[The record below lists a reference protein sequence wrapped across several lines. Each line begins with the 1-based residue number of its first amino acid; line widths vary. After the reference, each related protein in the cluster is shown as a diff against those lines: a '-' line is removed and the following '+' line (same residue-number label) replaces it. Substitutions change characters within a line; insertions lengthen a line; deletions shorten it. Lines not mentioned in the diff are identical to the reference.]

1 MTSAK
6 KKLKFCDG
14 ETCSKSSFPNKRVLW
29 ADVKYRIHI
38 LRDLQPYVCTVEDC
52 NEPTMQFD
60 SRRSYI
66 LHEITQHELTP
77 GDFLASTYRKPE
89 ESAAR
94 ACLFCGEVFRIDD
107 HGKHVSRHM
116 EEIAFAVVRK
126 PYEDW
131 DFYSDSSG
139 PLDGGIEA
147 HLFKR
152 SCSRDFARS
161 LRTTPS
167 HNN

>member
-1 MTSAK
+1 MAVSPPF
-6 KKLKFCDG
+6 L
-14 ETCSKSSFPNKRVLW
+14 EKRVLW

-60 SRRSYI
+60 SRRSYL

-77 GDFLASTYRKPE
+77 GHFRASTSRKPE
-89 ESAAR
+89 ENLAR
-94 ACLFCGEVFRIDD
+94 VCLFCGEELRIDE

-139 PLDGGIEA
+139 PSDGEIEA
-147 HLFKR
+147 HHFR
-152 SCSRDFARS
+152 NFSSPDSS
-161 LRTTPS
+161 LDD
-167 HNN
+167 

>member
-1 MTSAK
+1 MISAK
-6 KKLKFCDG
+6 KKLKFGDG
-14 ETCSKSSFPNKRVLW
+14 ETGSKSSFPNKRVLW

-52 NEPTMQFD
+52 SEPTMQFD
-60 SRRSYI
+60 SRRSYL
-66 LHEITQHELTP
+66 LHETTQHDIIITP
-77 GDFLASTYRKPE
+77 RDFLASTYRKPE

-94 ACLFCGEVFRIDD
+94 VCLFCGEEDFRIDD

-131 DFYSDSSG
+131 DFYSDASG
-139 PLDGGIEA
+139 PFDGEIEA
-147 HLFKR
+147 HHFPR
-152 SCSRDFARS
+152 FCSWKS
-161 LRTTPS
+161 LDDLLRV
-167 HNN
+167 